1 MSTWA
6 IIAGAII
13 GFASLV
19 SAITVIYRASQGT
32 VKKLDDRTK
41 ILIRDEVKPI
51 MDEREEQRAE
61 LQRIKDE
68 AILNELK
75 SLRADLQEERTIQKG
90 LNTMISKALVE
101 TWKEDF
107 RQIYYELRETGII
120 SCSDKAYLDKIYHY
134 YKDLGG
140 NSDIDAKYK
149 EICLVHSKRTQEQHD
164 KAWARY
170 REEQDN

>member
-61 LQRIKDE
+61 LQRIKRRSHT
-68 AILNELK
+68 K
-75 SLRADLQEERTIQKG
+75 
-90 LNTMISKALVE
+90 
-101 TWKEDF
+101 
-107 RQIYYELRETGII
+107 
-120 SCSDKAYLDKIYHY
+120 
-134 YKDLGG
+134 
-140 NSDIDAKYK
+140 
-149 EICLVHSKRTQEQHD
+149 
-164 KAWARY
+164 
-170 REEQDN
+170 